1 MARLIEQNWLTEA
14 RLPKR
19 PTDGH
24 VWDDNLQDYTRIVTR
39 FFLLPVSKLAPSCR
53 FEMRSGWQQVKQFRR
68 WASGGK
74 YPPGQPL
81 GQYWDEG
88 IWAE

>member
-1 MARLIEQNWLTEA
+1 MAHLIEQNRLTEA
-14 RLPKR
+14 LLPKR

-24 VWDDNLQDYTRIVTR
+24 VWDNDLQDFTRIVTR
-39 FFLLPVSKLAPSCR
+39 FYFLPVRKLAPDCR
-53 FEMRSGWQQVKQFRR
+53 FEYRSGYQRVKQFRR
-68 WASGGK
+68 WASSGK
-74 YPPGQPL
+74 YPPEQPL